1 MAITTKTYTYPS
13 TTDPYLISKLFHTL
27 RKITSSYAAEVKLEA
42 ESYTISAPGLYFR
55 AIDKLLVDYN

>member
-1 MAITTKTYTYPS
+1 MAITTKTYTYPI

-27 RKITSSYAAEVKLEA
+27 KKITSSYAAEVKFEA

-55 AIDKLLVDYN
+55 AIDRMVMDCI

>member
-27 RKITSSYAAEVKLEA
+27 KKITSSFAAEVKLEA
-42 ESYTISAPGLYFR
+42 ESYTISAPRLYFR
-55 AIDKLLVDYN
+55 AIDRMMMDCI